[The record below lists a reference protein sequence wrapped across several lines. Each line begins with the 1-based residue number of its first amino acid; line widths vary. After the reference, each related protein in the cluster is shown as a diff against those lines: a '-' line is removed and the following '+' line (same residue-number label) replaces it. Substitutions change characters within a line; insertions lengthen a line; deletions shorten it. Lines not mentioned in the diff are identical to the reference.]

1 MGLGGGQWVIYTL
14 VQAGKLLSVEG
25 PRYGVT
31 MADESSQLSD
41 FNDRF
46 EDPAEDPLFSFDE
59 NDPDRTEIFARKEL
73 LKVGHVPESD
83 RIVGRDKEIESVA
96 AELRPIVRGDPPN
109 NVIIYGKTGTGKS
122 LVARHVTERACRAAD
137 SNGVS
142 VGTVYVDCAQ
152 HNTQTRVARI
162 VTRTLNNPSKTEF
175 DIPRSGIG
183 SGEYYDYLWEILD
196 MTYDSALI
204 ILDEVDRLDDD
215 DILMQL
221 SRARESGKADCH
233 LGVIAVSN
241 KIEYRDRLN
250 ERVKSSLRE
259 EEFVFQPYDANQLR
273 EIMQHRR
280 DAFYDG
286 VLTND
291 VIPLTA
297 AVAAQEHGDARKAI
311 EILRHAGELAEREN
325 VDQVLE
331 DHVRDAQEWAEVDRF
346 EELLRGSTTQVKF
359 ILYVLAMLTEETPGT
374 AGFSTSQIY
383 KRYKETA
390 EKIGATRL
398 SEHRV
403 YELLK
408 EQAFLGVVEST
419 RTGGGRGQGSYLEH
433 RLVQDTGIVLK
444 SVLRDNQLEELS

>member
-1 MGLGGGQWVIYTL
+1 M
-14 VQAGKLLSVEG
+14 VEE
-25 PRYGVT
+25 PSR
-31 MADESSQLSD
+31 LSD

-46 EDPAEDPLFSFDE
+46 EEPSEDPLFNFDE
-59 NDPDRTEIFARKEL
+59 DDPDRVDVFARKEL
-73 LKVGHVPESD
+73 LKVGHVPESA
-83 RIVGRDKEIESVA
+83 RIVGRDGEIEAVA
-96 AELRPIVRGDPPN
+96 AELRPMVRGDPPN
-109 NVIIYGKTGTGKS
+109 NVMIYGKTGTGKS
-122 LVARHVTERACRAAD
+122 LVARHVTDRARRAAE
-137 SNGVS
+137 SNAVS

-152 HNTQTRVARI
+152 HNTQTRVART
-162 VTRTLNNPSKTEF
+162 VTRSLNDPDRTHL
-175 DIPRSGIG
+175 DIPRAGIG

-196 MTYDSALI
+196 TAYDAVII

-241 KIEYRDRLN
+241 KIEFRDRLN

-273 EIMQHRR
+273 EIMEHRR

-286 VLTND
+286 VLSDD

-325 VDQVLE
+325 VHTVTE
-331 DHVRDAQEWAEVDRF
+331 DHVRDAQEWAEIDRF

-359 ILYVLAMLTEETPGT
+359 ILYSLALLTEESDDTD
-374 AGFSTSQIY
+374 AFSTSRIY
-383 KRYKETA
+383 ERYGETA
-390 EKIGATRL
+390 EQIDATVL

-444 SVLRDNQLEELS
+444 SVLRDSQLESLA

>member
-1 MGLGGGQWVIYTL
+1 
-14 VQAGKLLSVEG
+14 
-25 PRYGVT
+25 
-31 MADESSQLSD
+31 MAEKPSQLSEFD
-41 FNDRF
+41 DRF
-46 EDPAEDPLFSFDE
+46 EDPAKDPLFDFDE
-59 NDPDRTEIFARKEL
+59 NDPDQANIFVRKEL
-73 LKVGHVPESD
+73 LKVGHVPESA
-83 RIVGRDKEIESVA
+83 RIVGRDSEIEAVA
-96 AELRPIVRGDPPN
+96 AELRPIVRSDPPN
-109 NVIIYGKTGTGKS
+109 NVMIYGKTGTGKS
-122 LVARHVTERACRAAD
+122 LVARHVTERARRAAG

-152 HNTQTRVARI
+152 HNTQTRVART
-162 VTRTLNNPSKTEF
+162 VTRSLNETEATDF
-175 DIPRSGIG
+175 DIPRAGIG

-196 MTYDSALI
+196 RAYDSVII
-204 ILDEVDRLDDD
+204 ILDEVDRLDGD

-241 KIEYRDRLN
+241 KIKYRDRLN

-259 EEFVFQPYDANQLR
+259 EEFVFQPYNANQLR
-273 EIMQHRR
+273 EIMKHRR
-280 DAFYDG
+280 DAFYDD
-286 VLTND
+286 VLSDD

-325 VDQVLE
+325 VAMVTE
-331 DHVRDAQEWAEVDRF
+331 DHVRDAQEWAEIDRF

-359 ILYVLAMLTEETPGT
+359 ILYSLALLSEENPNTE
-374 AGFSTSQIY
+374 GFSTSRIY
-383 KRYKETA
+383 DRYEETA
-390 EKIGATRL
+390 KKIDANILG
-398 SEHRV
+398 EHRV

-433 RLVQDTGIVLK
+433 RLVQDTGIVFK
-444 SVLRDNQLEELS
+444 SVLRDSRLKDLA

>member
-1 MGLGGGQWVIYTL
+1 MI
-14 VQAGKLLSVEG
+14 S
-25 PRYGVT
+25 
-31 MADESSQLSD
+31 MAEEPPQLSD

-46 EDPAEDPLFSFDE
+46 EDPSEDPLFSFDE
-59 NDPDRTEIFARKEL
+59 EDPDRADIFARKEL
-73 LKVGHVPESD
+73 LKVGHVPESA
-83 RIVGRDKEIESVA
+83 RIVGRDDEIEAVA

-109 NVIIYGKTGTGKS
+109 NVMIYGKTGTGKS
-122 LVARHVTERACRAAD
+122 LVARHVTERARRAAE

-152 HNTQTRVARI
+152 HNTQTRVART
-162 VTRTLNNPSKTEF
+162 VTRTLNETDKTDF
-175 DIPRSGIG
+175 DIPRAGIG
-183 SGEYYDYLWEILD
+183 SGEYYDYLWEILN
-196 MTYDSALI
+196 TAYESVII

-259 EEFVFQPYDANQLR
+259 EEFVFQPYDAEQLR
-273 EIMQHRR
+273 QIMKHRR
-280 DAFYDG
+280 DAFHDG
-286 VLTND
+286 VLTGD

-325 VDQVLE
+325 VE
-331 DHVRDAQEWAEVDRF
+331 TITEEHVRDAQEWAEIDRF
-346 EELLRGSTTQVKF
+346 EELLRGSTTQVKY
-359 ILYVLAMLTEETPGT
+359 ILYSLALLTEENPK
-374 AGFSTSQIY
+374 ADGFSTSRIFE
-383 KRYKETA
+383 RYKETA
-390 EKIGATRL
+390 KKIDATIL

-444 SVLRDNQLEELS
+444 SVLRDSRLENLT

>member
-1 MGLGGGQWVIYTL
+1 
-14 VQAGKLLSVEG
+14 
-25 PRYGVT
+25 
-31 MADESSQLSD
+31 MADDPSTLSD
-41 FNDRF
+41 FDDRF
-46 EDPAEDPLFSFDE
+46 EDPAEDPLFSLDE
-59 NDPDRTEIFARKEL
+59 NTGRVDIFSRKEL
-73 LKVGHVPESD
+73 LKVGHVPEST
-83 RIVGRDKEIESVA
+83 RIVGRDDEIEAVA
-96 AELRPIVRGDPPN
+96 AELRPIVHADPPN
-109 NVIIYGKTGTGKS
+109 NVMIYGKTGTGKS
-122 LVARHVTERACRAAD
+122 LVARHVTERARAAAEN
-137 SNGVS
+137 NGVS

-152 HNTQTRVARI
+152 HNTQTRVART
-162 VTRTLNNPSKTEF
+162 VTRTLNETDVTDFN
-175 DIPRSGIG
+175 IPRTGIG
-183 SGEYYDYLWEILD
+183 SGEYYDYLWEILNAAFD
-196 MTYDSALI
+196 AAII

-221 SRARESGKADCH
+221 TRARESGKADCH
-233 LGVIAVSN
+233 LGVVAVSN
-241 KIEYRDRLN
+241 KIEYRNQLN

-273 EIMQHRR
+273 EIMEHRR
-280 DAFYDG
+280 DAFHDD
-286 VLTND
+286 VLSSD

-311 EILRHAGELAEREN
+311 EILRHAGELAERAN
-325 VDQVLE
+325 VSTVTE

-359 ILYVLAMLTEETPGT
+359 ILYSLAVLTEENPDMD
-374 AGFSTSQIY
+374 GFSTSRIY
-383 KRYKETA
+383 ERYQATTNETN
-390 EKIGATRL
+390 ATAL

-444 SVLRDNQLEELS
+444 SVLRDNRLKDLA

>member
-1 MGLGGGQWVIYTL
+1 
-14 VQAGKLLSVEG
+14 
-25 PRYGVT
+25 
-31 MADESSQLSD
+31 MAEEPSQLTD
-41 FNDRF
+41 FNERF
-46 EDPAEDPLFSFDE
+46 EDPSEDPLFNFDE
-59 NDPDRTEIFARKEL
+59 EDSDRANIFARKEL
-73 LKVGHVPESD
+73 LKVGHVPEST
-83 RIVGRDKEIESVA
+83 RIVGRDDEIEAVA
-96 AELRPIVRGDPPN
+96 AELRPIVQGDPPN
-109 NVIIYGKTGTGKS
+109 NVMIYGKTGTGKS
-122 LVARHVTERACRAAD
+122 LVARHVTERARRAAI
-137 SNGVS
+137 SNDVA

-152 HNTQTRVARI
+152 HNTQTRVARSI
-162 VTRTLNNPSKTEF
+162 TRSLNETDVTDF
-175 DIPRSGIG
+175 DIPRAGIG

-196 MTYDSALI
+196 TAYESVII

-273 EIMQHRR
+273 QIMEHRR
-280 DAFYDG
+280 DAFNDD
-286 VLTND
+286 VLSSD

-297 AVAAQEHGDARKAI
+297 AIAAQEHGDARKAI

-325 VDQVLE
+325 VETVTE
-331 DHVRDAQEWAEVDRF
+331 EHVRDAQEWAQIDRF

-359 ILYVLAMLTEETPGT
+359 ILYSLALLSEENPNSE
-374 AGFSTSQIY
+374 GFSTSRIFD
-383 KRYKETA
+383 RYKKTA
-390 EKIGATRL
+390 EKIDATVL

-433 RLVQDTGIVLK
+433 RLVQDTEIVLK
-444 SVLRDNQLEELS
+444 SVLRDSRLEDLA

>member
-1 MGLGGGQWVIYTL
+1 
-14 VQAGKLLSVEG
+14 
-25 PRYGVT
+25 
-31 MADESSQLSD
+31 MADEPSQLSD
-41 FNDRF
+41 FDDRF
-46 EDPAEDPLFSFDE
+46 EDPADDPLFSLDE
-59 NDPDRTEIFARKEL
+59 GDPNHTKIFARKEL
-73 LKVGHVPESD
+73 LKVGHVPESA
-83 RIVGRDKEIESVA
+83 RIVGRDSEIEAIA

-109 NVIIYGKTGTGKS
+109 NVMIYGKTGTGKS
-122 LVARHVTERACRAAD
+122 LVARHVTERARRAAE

-142 VGTVYVDCAQ
+142 VGAVYVDCAQ
-152 HNTQTRVARI
+152 HNTQTRVART
-162 VTRTLNNPSKTEF
+162 VTRSLNDTARTGL
-175 DIPRSGIG
+175 DIPRAGIG
-183 SGEYYDYLWEILD
+183 SGEYYDYLWEILN
-196 MTYDSALI
+196 TAYDSAII

-273 EIMQHRR
+273 EIMEHRR

-286 VLTND
+286 VLTGD
-291 VIPLTA
+291 VVPLTA

-325 VDQVLE
+325 TETVNE

-359 ILYVLAMLTEETPGT
+359 ILYSLALLTHENPSTD
-374 AGFSTSQIY
+374 GFSTSRIY
-383 KRYKETA
+383 NRYKQTA
-390 EKIGATRL
+390 QKIGATVL
-398 SEHRV
+398 SEHRI

-433 RLVQDTGIVLK
+433 RLIQDTEIVLK
-444 SVLRDNQLEELS
+444 SVLRDSQLEDLA

>member
-1 MGLGGGQWVIYTL
+1 
-14 VQAGKLLSVEG
+14 
-25 PRYGVT
+25 
-31 MADESSQLSD
+31 MAEEPSQLSD
-41 FNDRF
+41 FDDRF
-46 EDPAEDPLFSFDE
+46 EDPSEDPLFDFDE
-59 NDPDRTEIFARKEL
+59 DDPDRTDIFARKEL
-73 LKVGHVPESD
+73 LKVGHVPESA
-83 RIVGRDKEIESVA
+83 RIVGRDAEIEAVA

-109 NVIIYGKTGTGKS
+109 NVMIYGKTGTGKS
-122 LVARHVTERACRAAD
+122 LVARHVTERAKRAAI
-137 SNGVS
+137 SNGIS

-152 HNTQTRVARI
+152 HNTQTRVART
-162 VTRTLNNPSKTEF
+162 VTRSLNDTDATDFE
-175 DIPRSGIG
+175 IPRAGIG

-196 MTYDSALI
+196 AAYDSVII
-204 ILDEVDRLDDD
+204 ILDEVDRLDGD

-273 EIMQHRR
+273 EIMKHRR

-286 VLTND
+286 VLTSD

-325 VDQVLE
+325 AELVTE
-331 DHVRDAQEWAEVDRF
+331 DHVRNAQEWAEIDRF

-359 ILYVLAMLTEETPGT
+359 ILYSLALLSEENPDTE
-374 AGFSTSQIY
+374 GFSTSRIY
-383 KRYKETA
+383 DRYKTTV
-390 EKIGATRL
+390 EKVDATLL

-444 SVLRDNQLEELS
+444 SVLRDSRLEDLT

>member
-1 MGLGGGQWVIYTL
+1 
-14 VQAGKLLSVEG
+14 
-25 PRYGVT
+25 
-31 MADESSQLSD
+31 MAEDPSQLTD
-41 FNDRF
+41 FNERF
-46 EDPAEDPLFSFDE
+46 EDPSEDPLFDFDE
-59 NDPDRTEIFARKEL
+59 EDPDRANIFARKEL
-73 LKVGHVPESD
+73 LKVGHVPEST
-83 RIVGRDKEIESVA
+83 RIVGRDNEIEAVA
-96 AELRPIVRGDPPN
+96 AELRSIVQGDPPN
-109 NVIIYGKTGTGKS
+109 NVMIYGKTGTGKS
-122 LVARHVTERACRAAD
+122 LVARHVTERARRAAI
-137 SNGVS
+137 SNDVA

-152 HNTQTRVARI
+152 HNTQTRVARS
-162 VTRTLNNPSKTEF
+162 VTRSLNETDATDF
-175 DIPRSGIG
+175 DIPRAGIG

-196 MTYDSALI
+196 TAYESVII

-273 EIMQHRR
+273 QIMKHRR
-280 DAFYDG
+280 DAFDDD
-286 VLTND
+286 VLSGD

-297 AVAAQEHGDARKAI
+297 AIAAQEHGDARKAI

-325 VDQVLE
+325 VETVTE
-331 DHVRDAQEWAEVDRF
+331 EHVRDAQEWAQIDRF

-359 ILYVLAMLTEETPGT
+359 ILYSLALLSEENPNSE
-374 AGFSTSQIY
+374 GFSTSRIY
-383 KRYKETA
+383 ERYQETA
-390 EKIGATRL
+390 EKINATIL

-433 RLVQDTGIVLK
+433 RLVQDTEIVLK
-444 SVLRDNQLEELS
+444 SVLRDSRLEDLA

>member
-1 MGLGGGQWVIYTL
+1 
-14 VQAGKLLSVEG
+14 
-25 PRYGVT
+25 
-31 MADESSQLSD
+31 MADDPSQLSD
-41 FNDRF
+41 FNDRY
-46 EDPAEDPLFSFDE
+46 EDPAEDPLFNIDGD
-59 NDPDRTEIFARKEL
+59 DPDRVDIFTRKEL
-73 LKVGHVPESD
+73 LKVGHVPESA
-83 RIVGRDKEIESVA
+83 RIVGRDTEIKDIA
-96 AELRPIVRGDPPN
+96 AELRPIVQNDPPN
-109 NVIIYGKTGTGKS
+109 NVMIYGKTGTGKS
-122 LVARHVTERACRAAD
+122 LVARHVTERARRAAE

-152 HNTQTRVARI
+152 HNTQTRVART
-162 VTRTLNNPSKTEF
+162 VTRELNKTDKTDF
-175 DIPRSGIG
+175 DVPRAGIG
-183 SGEYYDYLWEILD
+183 SGEYYDYLWEILNLA
-196 MTYDSALI
+196 YDAVVI
-204 ILDEVDRLDDD
+204 ILDEVDRLNDD

-241 KIEYRDRLN
+241 KIEYRDQLN

-273 EIMQHRR
+273 GIMKHRR
-280 DAFYDG
+280 DAFHDD
-286 VLTND
+286 VLSDD

-297 AVAAQEHGDARKAI
+297 ALAAQEHGDARKAI

-325 VDQVLE
+325 ADQVVAE
-331 DHVRDAQEWAEVDRF
+331 HVRDAQEWAEVDRF

-359 ILYVLAMLTEETPGT
+359 ILYSLALLTEESSNEDE
-374 AGFSTSQIY
+374 FSTSRIY
-383 KRYKETA
+383 KRYQNTA
-390 EKIGATRL
+390 ETVDAKVL

-419 RTGGGRGQGSYLEH
+419 RTGGGRGEGSYLEH

-444 SVLRDNQLEELS
+444 SVLRDSRLEDLA

>member
-1 MGLGGGQWVIYTL
+1 MTEDPS
-14 VQAGKLLSVEG
+14 K
-25 PRYGVT
+25 
-31 MADESSQLSD
+31 LSD
-41 FNDRF
+41 FSDRF
-46 EDPAEDPLFSFDE
+46 EDPSDDPLFNFDE
-59 NDPDRTEIFARKEL
+59 EDPDRAHVFARKEL
-73 LKVGHVPESD
+73 LKVGHVPESN
-83 RIVGRDKEIESVA
+83 RIVGRGEEIEAVA
-96 AELRPIVRGDPPN
+96 AELRPIVRGEPPN
-109 NVIIYGKTGTGKS
+109 NVMIYGKTGTGKS
-122 LVARHVTERACRAAD
+122 LVARHVTERARRAAE
-137 SNGVS
+137 SQGVG

-152 HNTQTRVARI
+152 DNTQTRVARTI
-162 VTRTLNNPSKTEF
+162 TRTLNNPARTDFS
-175 DIPRSGIG
+175 IPRAGIG

-196 MTYDSALI
+196 DVYDSVII

-215 DILMQL
+215 DVLMQL

-273 EIMQHRR
+273 EIMEHRR
-280 DAFYDG
+280 DAFYEE
-286 VLTND
+286 VLSDD

-325 VDQVLE
+325 VETVTE
-331 DHVRDAQEWAEVDRF
+331 AHVRDAQEWAEIDRF

-359 ILYVLAMLTEETPGT
+359 ILYSLALLTEEN
-374 AGFSTSQIY
+374 AERDAFSTSEIY
-383 KRYKETA
+383 ERYSETA
-390 EKIGATRL
+390 EKIDAKVL

-408 EQAFLGVVEST
+408 EQAFLGVIEST
-419 RTGGGRGQGSYLEH
+419 RTGGGRGEGSYLEH

-444 SVLRDNQLEELS
+444 SVIRDSRLEDLA